1 MLVTVFLIVVLL
13 VFLLQRV
20 CVEPGNWA
28 TCDLSDYLIL
38 FTKWE
43 QQSEQ
48 VTGNL
53 WRVFFLIFLEQSL
66 HFIQG
71 HMTLSVFPLLFCDP
85 PLYGSV

>member
-28 TCDLSDYLIL
+28 TCNLSDYLIL

-53 WRVFFLIFLEQSL
+53 WGVFFFYLFGTIPAFHSGS
-66 HFIQG
+66 HDPFCVS
-71 HMTLSVFPLLFCDP
+71 TALL
-85 PLYGSV
+85 